1 MIKHKATMILNGK
14 GWNVNEACIRWGM
27 RIATFN
33 ARCNNPSL
41 VQQLEDM
48 CNGLKD
54 RLNEKD

>member
-1 MIKHKATMILNGK
+1 MILNGK